1 MAKKPTVTTIASGFY
16 STSALND
23 NFTNIR
29 DQFDNTLSLD
39 GSTPNAMGADLDLN
53 SNDILNGGAGNF
65 SSLYLA
71 GTQVVSVGTIFSAEG
86 AWLTATAYEV
96 NDIVTNAGSTYLCLL
111 DHTSGSFAAD
121 LSANYWLTL
130 IDGSAYALVANNL
143 SDLTNASTARTNL
156 GLGTIATQASSNV
169 TITGGSI
176 SGITDLAVADG
187 GTGAGT
193 AWEAQQNLTLLD
205 SEDTGAINTGLLI
218 PDGTTAQRPAT
229 PDGVQLRYNTTLS
242 SFEGYNGSSWG
253 SIGGG
258 ATGGGSDAIFW
269 ENDQTVTTDYT
280 ITDGQNAMSAGP
292 ITVNGGVTV
301 TVGAGETWTVV

>member
-1 MAKKPTVTTIASGFY
+1 MAKQPTVTTIASGFF
-16 STSALND
+16 STSALNT
-23 NFTNIR
+23 NFENIR

-39 GSTPNAMGADLDLN
+39 GSTPNAMGADFDLN
-53 SNDILNGGAGNF
+53 SNDLLNGGAGYF

-71 GTQVVSVGTIFSAEG
+71 GTQVVSVGTLFSAEG

-96 NDIVTNAGSTYLCLL
+96 NDIVTNAGSTYLCLV
-111 DHTSGSFAAD
+111 DHTSGTFSTDLAA
-121 LSANYWLTL
+121 SYWLTL

-143 SDLTNASTARTNL
+143 SDLTSAPSARTNL
-156 GLGTIATQASSNV
+156 GLGSIATQASSSV

-176 SGITDLAVADG
+176 TGITDLAVADG

-193 AWEAQQNLTLLD
+193 AWEAQQNLSLLD
-205 SEDTGAINTGLLI
+205 SEDTGSINTGMLI

-258 ATGGGSDAIFW
+258 ATGGGSDAVFW
-269 ENDQTVTTDYT
+269 ENDTNVTTDYT
-280 ITDGQNAMSAGP
+280 ITDGMNAMSAGP
-292 ITVNGGVTV
+292 ITIDSGITV
-301 TVGAGETWTVV
+301 TIGSGETWTIV